1 MGVDDNWREQ
11 EEETGAN
18 IQRRR
23 LENNMVGEVY
33 KLVLHFLSYFLSWPF
48 KVAGL
53 SSVVSD
59 INFLKVIYT
68 LLRLCKRFGKV
79 KTSLM

>member
-33 KLVLHFLSYFLSWPF
+33 KLVLQFLSYFLSWPF